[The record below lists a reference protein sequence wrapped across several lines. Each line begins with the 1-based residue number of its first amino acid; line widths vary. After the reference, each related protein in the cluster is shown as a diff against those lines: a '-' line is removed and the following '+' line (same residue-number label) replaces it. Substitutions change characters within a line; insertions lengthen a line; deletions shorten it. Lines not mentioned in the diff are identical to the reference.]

1 MLNSSIVM
9 FAIMAVVLIAGL
21 VLVALGMIAYGNGS
35 GANGLKRRSLWVGL
49 VLVGF
54 AALFCGAVAF
64 AEPTVAEPTA
74 ADKDASISINPAA
87 ADKDASISINP
98 AADSAEVG
106 TSLSTGGYFVGNDY
120 VWAGE
125 RLSMSGVLL
134 PNDLLATGYS
144 IQLENA
150 QVNGSVRG
158 AGYELDLSE
167 CVLGQ
172 SATLAGYRVYVG
184 QVDAPALAVAA
195 YETSMSG
202 VCGTYYAAASRVI
215 INGTVGGD
223 AYVVADSLSLGP
235 NARIQG
241 TLHAQV
247 NSVEVDPS
255 AQVRAEDLVELDA
268 AVEDS
273 GSQSVFSL
281 VALAGGLWRIL
292 LGIAGCVLV
301 ALLAQWLAPR
311 FVADAADMVRGR
323 PAAQLV
329 SGGLVTLM
337 APMLTIL
344 LVVLA
349 ATMQLAVGFVGIMI
363 AMTAVGLGF
372 AAASLSRVLF
382 PAMGRWKAVMLTG
395 AIAGA
400 CKCIPVVGTLFVIA
414 GLVYLLGYVVQK
426 VYLSRRMKMD
436 VS

>member
-64 AEPTVAEPTA
+64 AEPTV
-74 ADKDASISINPAA
+74 

-247 NSVEVDPS
+247 NSV
-255 AQVRAEDLVELDA
+255 
-268 AVEDS
+268 
-273 GSQSVFSL
+273 
-281 VALAGGLWRIL
+281 
-292 LGIAGCVLV
+292 
-301 ALLAQWLAPR
+301 
-311 FVADAADMVRGR
+311 
-323 PAAQLV
+323 
-329 SGGLVTLM
+329 
-337 APMLTIL
+337 
-344 LVVLA
+344 
-349 ATMQLAVGFVGIMI
+349 
-363 AMTAVGLGF
+363 
-372 AAASLSRVLF
+372 
-382 PAMGRWKAVMLTG
+382 
-395 AIAGA
+395 
-400 CKCIPVVGTLFVIA
+400 
-414 GLVYLLGYVVQK
+414 
-426 VYLSRRMKMD
+426 
-436 VS
+436 